1 MNTDYVILVDGND
14 QQTGVCE
21 KLEAHQK
28 GLLHR
33 AFSVFVFN
41 KAGELLIHRR
51 AESKY
56 HSPGL
61 WTNTCC
67 SHPRPEESTLN
78 AAKRRLNEEMGM
90 ATALEEVFA
99 FEYRADF
106 DNGLTE
112 HEYDHVLFGWSDD
125 LPTINRDEVAEYR
138 YMPVGEIAEWM
149 NREPEAFTVWFR
161 ICFPNVLDALRKV
174 A

>member
-33 AFSVFVFN
+33 AFSVFVFT
-41 KAGELLIHRR
+41 KTGDLLLHRR
-51 AESKY
+51 AENKY

-78 AAKRRLNEEMGM
+78 AAERRLQEEMGL
-90 ATALEEVFA
+90 TAPLEEVFA
-99 FEYRADF
+99 FQYQANF
-106 DNGLTE
+106 DNGLIE

-125 LPTINRDEVAEYR
+125 LPTINPDEVAEYR
-138 YMPVGEIAEWM
+138 YMPVGEIAEWIT
-149 NREPEAFTVWFR
+149 REPEAFTVWF
-161 ICFPNVLDALRKV
+161 ITCFPNVLDTLRKV